1 MKASPPT
8 QSLFFR
14 HSPPFLRRSRGWI
27 FTLLLLALAGPVLGD
42 FDTGPIQQRKLF
54 HGGVDVRPA
63 ITRMSVVTQHVTLQ
77 WSGFAGPYRVE
88 GANSLDS
95 TNWHRLIAPTSE
107 KEATFPVPEDSS
119 FIRVTGPTPFYGAAI
134 TCGDCHTNVYP
145 SWSQT
150 AHAGAFKTL
159 KDIGQGSNSACLEC
173 HTAGY
178 GLSTGFKDEKTT
190 PFFAGVQCGNCHGPV
205 GTHTIFPH
213 DPERR
218 PKTYLN
224 SEVCGSCHSDFH
236 HPTYDEWAGSGHSK
250 VHPTTAN
257 YFLTYGEP
265 RMLSCGACHSGS
277 VRLALLKGNPL
288 PSREEAANTP
298 ITCAVCH
305 DPHIQTV
312 NGGQLRNPTWSLEH
326 FSYNTSTNTS
336 FAAQYN
342 PNINI
347 CGQCHNARGATWKD
361 SARPPHHSP
370 QYNMLVGG
378 IGVEDESIPFI
389 HSTHRDMQK
398 QCTACHTHPH
408 PVENPT
414 EENPV
419 ITGHQFEAAMN
430 NCQPC
435 HSEESAVARVAIT
448 QSEIKGRIQEI
459 RALLDTWAETQAPEP
474 LRNKYGKVAWEYNSV
489 GQVSNPTGSSG
500 ISGPTSA
507 EQTSI
512 PDAIKQARFN
522 LYLVEHDGSYGVHN
536 GKYARY
542 LLQVA
547 ESKVNAL
554 LEAP

>member
-1 MKASPPT
+1 MKAPEPNHLVFNHPSA
-8 QSLFFR
+8 SAFGR
-14 HSPPFLRRSRGWI
+14 GYGFLSA
-27 FTLLLLALAGPVLGD
+27 LLLLGLAGPAMADV
-42 FDTGPIQQRKLF
+42 DTGPIRQNRLF

-63 ITRMSVVTQHVTLQ
+63 ITRMMVATQQVTLE

-88 GANSLDS
+88 GADSLDA
-95 TNWHRLIAPTSE
+95 TNWHRLLAPTEE
-107 KEATFPVPEDSS
+107 KSATFTAPEDTT
-119 FIRVTGPTPFYGAAI
+119 FFRVTGPTPFYGAAI

-150 AHAGAFKTL
+150 AHAGAFTTL
-159 KDIGQGSNSACLEC
+159 KDIGQGANKTCLPC

-178 GLSTGFKDEKTT
+178 GLSTGFQDEKTT
-190 PFFAGVQCGNCHGPV
+190 PFFGGVQCGNCHGPV
-205 GTHTIFPH
+205 GTHTIYPN

-224 SEVCGSCHSDFH
+224 AQVCGSCHSDFH
-236 HPTYDEWAGSGHSK
+236 HPTYDEWAESHHGK
-250 VHPTTAN
+250 VTPTTAQ
-257 YFLTYGEP
+257 YFLQYGEA
-265 RMLSCGACHSGS
+265 RMLACGACHSGS
-277 VRLALLKGNPL
+277 VRLALLKGKPL
-288 PSREEAANTP
+288 PSRQEAASTP

-305 DPHIQTV
+305 DPHVQTV
-312 NGGQLRNPTWSLEH
+312 HGGQLRNPTWSLEH
-326 FSYNTSTNTS
+326 FSYNTSTNTT

-361 SARPPHHSP
+361 AVRPPHHSP

-378 IGVEDESIPFI
+378 IGVEDPDISFV
-389 HSTHRDMQK
+389 HSTHRDMPK
-398 QCTACHTHPH
+398 QCTECHTHPH

-419 ITGHQFEAAMN
+419 ITGHQFTAAMN
-430 NCQPC
+430 NCLPC
-435 HSEESAVARVAIT
+435 HSEDSATARTAIT
-448 QSEIKGRIQEI
+448 QLEIKGRIQEI
-459 RALLDTWAETQAPEP
+459 RALLDTWAETRAPEP
-474 LRNKYGKVAWEYNSV
+474 LRNKYGKLAWEYNVV
-489 GQVSNPTGSSG
+489 GEISNPEGNSQLV
-500 ISGPTSA
+500 GPTGA
-507 EQTSI
+507 EQTAL

-522 LYLVEHDGSYGVHN
+522 LYLVAYDGSYGVHN

-547 ESKVNAL
+547 ERKVNAL